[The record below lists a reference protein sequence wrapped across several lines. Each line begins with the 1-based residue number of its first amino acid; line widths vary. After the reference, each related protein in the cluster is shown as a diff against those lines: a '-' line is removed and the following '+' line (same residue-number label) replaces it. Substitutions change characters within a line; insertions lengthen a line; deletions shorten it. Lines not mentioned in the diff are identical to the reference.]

1 MNDDP
6 GRIIRSMVVPFLLV
20 VTIWLVK
27 FYEIIFNHDLSVY
40 GLMPLKAAGLIG
52 IITSP
57 LLHENFAHLFANT
70 LPLFILASL
79 VFYFYKEIAW
89 RTIILIWVMT
99 GLWVWVFAR
108 GEYVHIGASGIV
120 NGLAAFLFCS
130 GIIRRDNRLMAVTL
144 LVTFLYGGIV
154 WGVFPQL
161 FPHKNISWES
171 HLMGLLAGAILAIYY
186 RNEGPPTKQ
195 YSWEIEEE
203 DEESPGNDDSS
214 HTIGGDP
221 EITYFPKGQE

>member
-1 MNDDP
+1 MHDDE
-6 GRIIRSMVVPFLLV
+6 GKIIRSMRVPFFFILAM
-20 VTIWLVK
+20 WLVK
-27 FYEIIFNHDLSVY
+27 FYEIIFHHDLSGF
-40 GLMPLKAAGLIG
+40 GLMPLKTTGLIG

-79 VFYFYKEIAW
+79 VFYFYREIAW
-89 RTIILIWVMT
+89 RTIILIWLMT

-120 NGLAAFLFCS
+120 NGLASFLFCS

-154 WGVFPQL
+154 WGIFPQL
-161 FPHKNISWES
+161 FPNQNISWES
-171 HLMGLLAGAILAIYY
+171 HLMGLLSGVVMSIYY
-186 RNEGPPTKQ
+186 RNEGPPRKQ
-195 YSWEIEEE
+195 YSWELEEE
-203 DEESPGNDDSS
+203 QEEETEDNDPSHNDGGN
-214 HTIGGDP
+214 P
-221 EITYFPKGQE
+221 EIRYFYKKDD